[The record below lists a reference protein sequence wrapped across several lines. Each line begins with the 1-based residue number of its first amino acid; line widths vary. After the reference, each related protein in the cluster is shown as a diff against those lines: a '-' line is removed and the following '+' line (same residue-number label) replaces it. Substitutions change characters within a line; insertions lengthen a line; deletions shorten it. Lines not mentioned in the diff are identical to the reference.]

1 MPFGVKIGVDGQPV
15 CPCCRDTMLH
25 HCKRCWDKYHN
36 GKMHHDY
43 IEPEYYGQ
51 RMGGFEQVEKE
62 MEKEMGI
69 PPKKKII
76 IKDKDRK
83 YEEGMYGH

>member
-1 MPFGVKIGVDGQPV
+1 MPFGVAIGVDGQPV
-15 CPCCRDTMLH
+15 CPCCRDNMLH
-25 HCKRCWDKYHN
+25 HCKRCWDAHHN
-36 GKMHHDY
+36 GRKHKDY

-51 RMGGFEQVEKE
+51 RMDGFEQVEQK
-62 MEKEMGI
+62 MEDEGI

-83 YEEGMYGH
+83 YEEGIYGH